1 MRPVEKWTVGTQVV
15 LDSGNYTVQSVYK
28 PYSYSK
34 AKELLLHNLGDY
46 CSYCGKS
53 DPQDLELEHICPQSL
68 YPDLVTKWDNFLLA
82 CATCNGAGNKGNKD
96 VVIGECHLP
105 HLNNTFM
112 SFVYKTGGV
121 IVVNPRLDGI
131 SRRNAEALYNLV
143 GLGKLPT
150 KDKKD
155 KDKDKRAMVRFEI
168 WNLAEINR
176 EKFDKGE
183 LNLDLLM
190 TVIKLSGGWSIW
202 FTVFNGVDEV
212 RKRLIDEF
220 PGTAKDCFDA
230 NNHYEPIFRNPNNMN
245 DPV

>member
-1 MRPVEKWTVGTQVV
+1 MRPVEKWAVDTPVV
-15 LDSGNYTVQSVYK
+15 IDNATYIVQSDYN
-28 PYSYSK
+28 SYRK
-34 AKELLLHNLGDY
+34 AKELLLRNLGDY

-53 DPQDLELEHICPQSL
+53 DPQDLQLEHICPQSL
-68 YPDLVTKWDNFLLA
+68 YPNLATKWDNFLLA
-82 CATCNGAGNKGNKD
+82 CATCNGAGNKGKKD

-121 IVVNPRLDGI
+121 IVVNPLLDGI

-150 KDKKD
+150 KDEKEED
-155 KDKDKRAMVRFEI
+155 TDKRAMVRLRT
-168 WNLAEINR
+168 WNMAVKYRKE
-176 EKFDKGE
+176 FDEGNF
-183 LNLDLLM
+183 NLD
-190 TVIKLSGGWSIW
+190 KLIDYIMSSGGWSIW
-202 FTVFNGVDEV
+202 FTVFKGVDQV

-230 NNHYEPIFRNPNNMN
+230 NNHYEPIFRNPNDPI

>member
-1 MRPVEKWTVGTQVV
+1 MRPVEKWVVETTVV
-15 LDSGNYTVQSVYK
+15 LDNGNYTVQRVYN
-28 PYSYSK
+28 PYDK

-46 CSYCGKS
+46 CSYCGKY
-53 DPQDLELEHICPQSL
+53 DPQDLQIEHIRPKSR
-68 YPDLVTKWDNFLLA
+68 YPDLKTKWDNFLLA
-82 CATCNGAGNKGNKD
+82 CATCNGKGNKGNKD

-121 IVVNPRLDGI
+121 IVVNPSLAGI

-150 KDKKD
+150 QDKKK

-176 EKFDKGE
+176 EKFDKGG
-183 LNLDLLM
+183 LNLDDLM

-202 FTVFNGVDEV
+202 FTVFKGVDEV

-230 NNHYEPIFRNPNNMN
+230 NNHYDPVFRNPN
-245 DPV
+245 DPIDRV